1 MSRRPHLSLPY
12 RPRLPRPLTAALAA
26 ALVTV
31 AGCGGGTHA
40 PRPTTQVAAL
50 GAATIAPTATTAP
63 AVARVDPRAAALQA
77 AMRHWMGRA
86 AAMTGAYVV
95 DLTTG
100 TPLFALGADV
110 GRAPASVEKIYTSV
124 ALLDELGPD
133 ARLHTKVLG
142 AGSLGRGGM
151 WHGDLYLRGAG
162 DPTFGS
168 EVFNRTWELGY
179 GSTVSA
185 LVDQLRR
192 RGITSVTGAVIAD
205 ASLFDDR
212 RGGPESGYAADT
224 PDLGGQLS
232 ALTYNHGAAVGM
244 SPEAFAARQL
254 ALSLRAAHVQL
265 TIGPRTP
272 TGVAPHDA
280 RTLAVVP
287 SPRLSTMLR
296 LMDVPSDDLYAELLT
311 KQLGARFGGSGTT
324 TAGAHVIAQ
333 ELDVY
338 GVHPTVVDGSG
349 LSRANR
355 SSPRQ
360 VVKLL
365 QALADSP
372 VGGVL
377 AASLPVTGVNGTTIR
392 IGRNTDA
399 QGRCTAK
406 TGTLD
411 YVTNLAG
418 YCSAPGGDRLAF
430 AVFIDGP
437 GNERGVELLSRI
449 VADLVRLDPHHR

>member
-1 MSRRPHLSLPY
+1 MPRRPHPS
-12 RPRLPRPLTAALAA
+12 LPRPLRTALAA
-26 ALVTV
+26 ALVAV
-31 AGCGGGTHA
+31 AGCGGGAAQT
-40 PRPTTQVAAL
+40 PRAATQLAAL
-50 GAATIAPTATTAP
+50 GTTTSAHATSTAAAP
-63 AVARVDPRAAALQA
+63 AVVDPRVTALQA
-77 AMRHWMGRA
+77 AMHHWMGRA
-86 AAMTGAYVV
+86 GTASGVYVYDV
-95 DLTTG
+95 TSG
-100 TPLFALGADV
+100 TPLFALRADV
-110 GRAPASVEKIYTSV
+110 GRAPASVEKLYTSV

-142 AGSLGRGGM
+142 AGSLGPGGV

-168 EVFNRTWELGY
+168 EIFNRTWELGY
-179 GSTVSA
+179 GSTVSG
-185 LVDQLRR
+185 LVDQLTR
-192 RGITSVTGAVIAD
+192 RGIRSVTGAVIAD

-212 RGGPESGYAADT
+212 RGGPASGYAADT

-265 TIGPRTP
+265 TLGPRTA
-272 TGVAPHDA
+272 TGVAPHGA

-296 LMDVPSDDLYAELLT
+296 LMDVPSDDLYAEMLT
-311 KQLGARFGGSGTT
+311 KELGARFGGAGST
-324 TAGAHVIAQ
+324 TAGAKVIAQ

-355 SSPRQ
+355 SSPLQ
-360 VVKLL
+360 VVTLL
-365 QALADSP
+365 EALANTQ
-372 VGGVL
+372 VGAVL
-377 AASLPVTGVNGTTIR
+377 TASLPVTGVNGTTVR
-392 IGRNTDA
+392 IGRDTDA

-418 YCSAPGGDRLAF
+418 YCSAPGADRLAF

-437 GNERGVELLSRI
+437 DNERGVELLSRI
-449 VADLVRLDPHHR
+449 VADLVRFDPHHR